1 MKALVKKL
9 VGALGYEIAKKSS
22 RKMGYGYDFESEARQ
37 AIAVVRENTMVS
49 YEPLVTLFQ
58 QIRYC
63 ELQDIPGDYVE
74 CGVGKGGA
82 SGLMALANK
91 EYGQKRRHIYMFDI
105 FDDICEPDPKV
116 DGDFV
121 ISNVAKLAGVDKLS
135 LKGRLRPVKG
145 VYNSHGGHGT
155 IEIVKKLIEDK
166 IGYNKIYY
174 IITKG
179 GFKRLYRVSQRRL
192 SKLPFCVWMAIFMH
206 QQRYVWISCMRK

>member
-1 MKALVKKL
+1 M
-9 VGALGYEIAKKSS
+9 
-22 RKMGYGYDFESEARQ
+22 
-37 AIAVVRENTMVS
+37 
-49 YEPLVTLFQ
+49 
-58 QIRYC
+58 
-63 ELQDIPGDYVE
+63 
-74 CGVGKGGA
+74 
-82 SGLMALANK
+82 
-91 EYGQKRRHIYMFDI
+91 
-105 FDDICEPDPKV
+105 
-116 DGDFV
+116 
-121 ISNVAKLAGVDKLS
+121 AKLAGVDKLS